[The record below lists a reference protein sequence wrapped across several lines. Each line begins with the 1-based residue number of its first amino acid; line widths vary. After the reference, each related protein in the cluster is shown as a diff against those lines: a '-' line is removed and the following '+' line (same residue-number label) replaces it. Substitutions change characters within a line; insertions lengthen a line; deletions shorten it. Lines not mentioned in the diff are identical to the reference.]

1 MLDDI
6 DSYVLK
12 LACDQLTPAITHI
25 VNLSIQQ
32 ECFPSMWKVSKV
44 IPLFKKKDATLP
56 QNYRPVAL
64 LAITSKILER
74 VVYNQII
81 KYLEENSLLHPSHHG
96 FRKEHSTVTALLE
109 MYTNWVENHEEDK
122 ITAVVLL
129 DMSAAFDLVDNS
141 ILIDKLKLYGFDA
154 GSVLSCVV

>member
-1 MLDDI
+1 
-6 DSYVLK
+6 
-12 LACDQLTPAITHI
+12 
-25 VNLSIQQ
+25 
-32 ECFPSMWKVSKV
+32 MWKVSKV

-81 KYLEENSLLHPSHHG
+81 KYLEENGLLHPSHHG
-96 FRKEHSTVTALLE
+96 FRKDHSTATALLE
-109 MYTNWVENHEEDK
+109 MYTKWVDNHEEDK

-129 DMSAAFDLVDNS
+129 DMSAAFDLVDKS
-141 ILIDKLKLYGFDA
+141 ILIEKLKLYGFDA
-154 GSVLSCVV
+154 ESSSFFMDGQLLVK